1 MFIHEDFLPDEE
13 SSAHMIIN
21 IGGDDVVARQKFA
34 AYLMKRAAQGGD
46 PVQDLKIKMYGEQK
60 VSERSYALLEKALL
74 LRKKKKEHIL
84 MSYLRDICCQERKKK
99 EHMK

>member
-13 SSAHMIIN
+13 NSSADMIIN
-21 IGGDDVVARQKFA
+21 IGDDDVVARQKFA
-34 AYLMKRAAQGGD
+34 TYLMKRAAQGGD

-60 VSERSYALLEKALL
+60 VSQRSYELLERHLL
-74 LRKKKKEHIL
+74 SR
-84 MSYLRDICCQERKKK
+84 KK